1 MNVNKA
7 KNHMKRQRNS
17 GFTLLEI
24 LTVVVIIGILL
35 VLIVPNVVGRVDE
48 TRVTAAKS
56 DIRSLGNA
64 LAMYRLDNGH
74 YPSTSQGLDS
84 LVRKPSGNPEPR
96 QWGPEPYLNKVPT
109 DPWGSQY
116 LYENA
121 GSRFEITSLGADADE
136 GGSEYAAD
144 IRFSD
149 L

>member
-1 MNVNKA
+1 MNVQKT
-7 KNHMKRQRNS
+7 KKHVRRRKNS

-24 LTVVVIIGILL
+24 LAVVVIIGILL
-35 VLIVPNVVGRVDE
+35 VLIVPNVVGLVDQA
-48 TRVTAAKS
+48 RVTAAKS
-56 DIRSLGNA
+56 DILSLGNT
-64 LAMYRLDNGH
+64 LKVYRVQNGH
-74 YPSTSQGLDS
+74 YPSTSQGLES

-109 DPWGSQY
+109 DPWGSEY
-116 LYENA
+116 IYENA
-121 GSRFEITSLGADADE
+121 GSQFEITSLGADAVE